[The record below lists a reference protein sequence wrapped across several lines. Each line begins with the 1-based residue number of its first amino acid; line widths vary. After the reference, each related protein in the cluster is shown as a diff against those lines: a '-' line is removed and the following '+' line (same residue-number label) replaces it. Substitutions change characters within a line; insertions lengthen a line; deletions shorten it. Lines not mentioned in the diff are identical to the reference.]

1 MELHGGSSHPGNYCI
16 DRLSMVLWVFFSRKS
31 LATDY
36 LVFED
41 VTNLVV
47 PSSKQVCLQHYNDAE
62 AIFPV
67 SACVPE

>member
-1 MELHGGSSHPGNYCI
+1 
-16 DRLSMVLWVFFSRKS
+16 MVAQVTLVINASIVGLRYYGYFFSKKS

-62 AIFPV
+62 SIFPV
-67 SACVPE
+67 SACVPD

>member
-1 MELHGGSSHPGNYCI
+1 MELHGCSSHPGNYCI
-16 DRLSMVLWVFFSRKS
+16 DCWSMVLWVFFSKKS

-47 PSSKQVCLQHYNDAE
+47 PSSKQVCLQHYNDPE
-62 AIFPV
+62 SIFPV
-67 SACVPE
+67 NACVPE